1 MEPLD
6 SLNRWTDR
14 LRDRARAGTFARFLA
29 KRFLDER
36 LFQAAA
42 ALAYTTLFA
51 LVPLAMVVFGVL
63 SAFSAFQEWSVQL
76 RDYVFANFVPGA
88 AEDLK
93 DTLNVFLSNTGKLTA
108 LGVVALM
115 ISLLITLNSIEATFN
130 RIWRVSS
137 ARPKLSRFLVYWTV
151 LTLGA
156 LMAAAS
162 LALSARFYA
171 LPVFAT
177 TGGKLLQNLSLSL
190 APMVIELVA
199 ITAIYRV
206 VPHRT
211 IKWRYA
217 IAGALLAT
225 VLLELI
231 KWALGIYLG
240 SFNTYQKVYGALAAA
255 PILLLVFVYGKVAD
269 VFETQFSR
277 QITLTTQRLAV
288 HSEDRGRAALQRE
301 ITQLLSDQT
310 DIDAEMYLLLDEH
323 GRKLA
328 GNLDVFAALD
338 LVRDPPQRARAVAV
352 RRQLLGDAAH
362 CAVAPGRLS
371 DTAAALNVMSGR
383 PAASTAL
390 RARFM
395 PAVPA
400 VRTQPMT
407 ASSIAAGSMPARE
420 QSGQTRPANSGA
432 SAFLP
437 DSDTAELSPEE
448 YAQFASVARERS
460 DLSQS
465 ASSLTARAA
474 TSMPLARRAVTNRLS
489 PWKATSRTTARV

>member
-6 SLNRWTDR
+6 SFNRWTDR

-88 AEDLK
+88 AENLK

-177 TGGKLLQNLSLSL
+177 TGGRLLQNLSLSL
-190 APMVIELVA
+190 APMAIELVA

-225 VLLELI
+225 LLLELI

-255 PILLLVFVYGKVAD
+255 PILLLWIYLCWVAVLLGASLASSMAAFRYQPASMRLPLGYEIYGLLRMLGRFNEARARGKGLHSDQIQALEPMLTDALIQQMLGQLSEINLLRRDEEGEWLLARDLDDMTLADLYEACQLRIPVAEAHLPCGD
-269 VFETQFSR
+269 DSLG
-277 QITLTTQRLAV
+277 ISA
-288 HSEDRGRAALQRE
+288 RAALDDLRVPLRD
-301 ITQLLSDQT
+301 LLKRKVSD
-310 DIDAEMYLLLDEH
+310 IHAEQH
-323 GRKLA
+323 
-328 GNLDVFAALD
+328 
-338 LVRDPPQRARAVAV
+338 
-352 RRQLLGDAAH
+352 
-362 CAVAPGRLS
+362 
-371 DTAAALNVMSGR
+371 
-383 PAASTAL
+383 
-390 RARFM
+390 
-395 PAVPA
+395 
-400 VRTQPMT
+400 
-407 ASSIAAGSMPARE
+407 
-420 QSGQTRPANSGA
+420 
-432 SAFLP
+432 
-437 DSDTAELSPEE
+437 EE
-448 YAQFASVARERS
+448 KS
-460 DLSQS
+460 
-465 ASSLTARAA
+465 
-474 TSMPLARRAVTNRLS
+474 
-489 PWKATSRTTARV
+489 